1 MAPLTAIQG
10 NTDSDRKIKKRN
22 LKTHPVIRKKSLNLN
37 LAIRQIVSGKKR
49 YAGTCIIA
57 LLLVFFASVVG
68 RMDSWLGQ
76 DGKGMMDAFNPAD
89 HDIGIQAF
97 GNLRV
102 EEMRKEL
109 EQITPITDTYL
120 LAMPAVHM
128 NGVSYTANVT
138 DQPERFHLLSGR
150 ACTGDNEIVITEFI
164 AQDQRAEIGDT
175 VSVGGRHCPGFC
187 CHRSI
192 GRRCDETG
200 GDQ

>member
-1 MAPLTAIQG
+1 MRGLGALLLITLLLALFILWKVSRIGNVAPLTAIQG

-89 HDIGIQAF
+89 HDMGF
-97 GNLRV
+97 RL
-102 EEMRKEL
+102 L
-109 EQITPITDTYL
+109 EIC
-120 LAMPAVHM
+120 
-128 NGVSYTANVT
+128 G
-138 DQPERFHLLSGR
+138 
-150 ACTGDNEIVITEFI
+150 
-164 AQDQRAEIGDT
+164 
-175 VSVGGRHCPGFC
+175 
-187 CHRSI
+187 
-192 GRRCDETG
+192 
-200 GDQ
+200 